1 MSRDFERF
9 ESLCEEDRNDDRER
23 SRRRRSRR
31 CGNVEIKAETVNVFV
46 CEHNRHHRDNER
58 C

>member
-23 SRRRRSRR
+23 SSRRRSRR

-46 CEHNRHHRDNER
+46 CEQKHHRDNER